1 MEQILSLWP
10 GHGYGPM
17 LPQQSFLSVLI
28 LLFSM
33 AKIGGNTQ
41 VCCSER
47 RAGREKL
54 FRGTLAFLELCPMVR
69 RGTANCLFK
78 LQRDRQWRDAP
89 VSSPR
94 PAGSRERQGPIQHL
108 AVSCQLQ
115 DFPTLQLAPA
125 HNFLRTFTSYI
136 SVSWA
141 STSRSFL
148 SGEKEDEIQNLILES
163 NLVSCEE
170 GAQRDQPNQDLVP
183 SMWPNSE
190 TLLSWVCKGYPVIPL
205 SELHFSTQRVLWG
218 CQGNQPWAA
227 IDWRNYT
234 KPLPTPVLIFK
245 QMIEFLEM
253 ITTEW
258 IILLQFIRKD

>member
-54 FRGTLAFLELCPMVR
+54 FRGTLAFSELCPTVR

-89 VSSPR
+89 VSSQR

-141 STSRSFL
+141 STWRSFL
-148 SGEKEDEIQNLILES
+148 SGVKEDEILRPQCDMERKCKEKKPFWKNKKPKPLGERYVMSSQDLQNDTMNLKYIEQREAILPCCGELSMNFHLGEPCYDLIQS
-163 NLVSCEE
+163 NL
-170 GAQRDQPNQDLVP
+170 RR
-183 SMWPNSE
+183 
-190 TLLSWVCKGYPVIPL
+190 I
-205 SELHFSTQRVLWG
+205 
-218 CQGNQPWAA
+218 
-227 IDWRNYT
+227 
-234 KPLPTPVLIFK
+234 
-245 QMIEFLEM
+245 
-253 ITTEW
+253 
-258 IILLQFIRKD
+258 